1 MKNIA
6 GKLLQYLLLK
16 DFYRKLNLDLSCLFS
31 TRAVTLLCLFPSI
44 TCPAKVDLGL
54 SSIFAECKDDLP
66 NCEIADKEI

>member
-31 TRAVTLLCLFPSI
+31 TRAVTLRLFPSV
-44 TCPAKVDLGL
+44 TCPTKVDLDL

-66 NCEIADKEI
+66 NCETADKEI